1 MKKRLE
7 ADLVSIAHRILQLKN
22 KSDVNVLFLET
33 QKLYEKLAIL
43 KFVEEN
49 LGDIKPTIGQAAI
62 EAEIEKAF
70 DLPEIKT
77 EIPTTEAIIETE
89 VQKQEAA
96 IETVSIV
103 DQLLDNIAPEDSILE
118 AITSETATNEIEEKN
133 PISFAPSTDESEVIN
148 ETATQPSIAIE
159 QKKNEAVQIS
169 FEELLGGNYS
179 EAQFVKVDSTE
190 TSKTNTATAF
200 DLAFDKV
207 ETLTEEKEDKPKSLN
222 DKLAKG
228 ISIDLNDRIG
238 FVKHLFGNSNEDYNR
253 VLSQLNSFNNFY
265 ETKTFIDEMVK
276 PDYNNWEGKDDY
288 ANRFMEIVE
297 KKFL

>member
-1 MKKRLE
+1 MKKYL
-7 ADLVSIAHRILQLKN
+7 LIL
-22 KSDVNVLFLET
+22 T
-33 QKLYEKLAIL
+33 TLA
-43 KFVEEN
+43 
-49 LGDIKPTIGQAAI
+49 
-62 EAEIEKAF
+62 
-70 DLPEIKT
+70 
-77 EIPTTEAIIETE
+77 
-89 VQKQEAA
+89 
-96 IETVSIV
+96 
-103 DQLLDNIAPEDSILE
+103 
-118 AITSETATNEIEEKN
+118 
-133 PISFAPSTDESEVIN
+133 
-148 ETATQPSIAIE
+148 
-159 QKKNEAVQIS
+159 
-169 FEELLGGNYS
+169 LLGGGCSKEEIPETTDGEGSVEFRTTTCSEVDSQTTRAQTSLPDNCKPSGNSFKLVVKGKEGTATAEYLAEYTTLSEYTAPFMPSGDYTATISYGDPQQEGSTAFCYQGALDFTILARKTIQKTITASLTNSVISLECGEWFKKYYS

-190 TSKTNTATAF
+190 TTKTNTTTAF

-207 ETLTEEKEDKPKSLN
+207 ETLTEEKENKAKSLN